1 MEKNLFVDEL
11 TSLIHP
17 IVDRLGYELYYL
29 EYVKENRE
37 NYLRVYID
45 KDEGIALEDCEK
57 VSREVSEMMDV
68 EDPISEGYYLEI
80 SSPGIERELHN
91 DNHLNKYIDYAVS
104 VKLKSLFNGSKKID
118 GVLKGFDK
126 DILNIQLEDNLLAIP
141 REKIKTI
148 NLKVEF

>member
-1 MEKNLFVDEL
+1 MERSLFIDEL
-11 TSLIHP
+11 TNLIHP

-29 EYVKENRE
+29 EYIKENRE

-45 KDEGIALEDCEK
+45 KDEGITLEDCEK
-57 VSREVSEMMDV
+57 VSREISEMMDI
-68 EDPISEGYYLEI
+68 EDPISEGYYLEL

-91 DNHLNKYIDYAVS
+91 DNHLNKYIDYEVS
-104 VKLKSLFNGSKKID
+104 VKLKSLFNGSKKFD
-118 GVLKGFDK
+118 GVLKEFDK
-126 DILNIQLEDNLLAIP
+126 DTISIQLEDNLLAIP

>member
-1 MEKNLFVDEL
+1 MERSLFIDEL
-11 TSLIHP
+11 TNLIHP

-29 EYVKENRE
+29 EYAKENRE

-45 KDEGIALEDCEK
+45 KDEGITLEDCEK
-57 VSREVSEMMDV
+57 VSREVSEMLDI
-68 EDPISEGYYLEI
+68 EDPISEGYYLEV

-91 DNHLNKYIDYAVS
+91 DNHLNKYIDYEIS
-104 VKLKSLFNGSKKID
+104 VKLKSLFNGSKKFD
-118 GVLKGFDK
+118 GVLKEFDK
-126 DILNIQLEDNLLAIP
+126 DTISIQLEDNLLAIP

>member
-1 MEKNLFVDEL
+1 MERSLFIDEL
-11 TSLIHP
+11 TNLIHP

-45 KDEGIALEDCEK
+45 KDEGITLEDCEK
-57 VSREVSEMMDV
+57 VSREISEMLDI
-68 EDPISEGYYLEI
+68 EDPISEGYYLEL

-91 DNHLNKYIDYAVS
+91 DNHLNKYIDYEVS
-104 VKLKSLFNGSKKID
+104 VKLKSLFNGSKKFD
-118 GVLKGFDK
+118 GVLKEFDK
-126 DILNIQLEDNLLAIP
+126 DTISIQLEDNLLAIP